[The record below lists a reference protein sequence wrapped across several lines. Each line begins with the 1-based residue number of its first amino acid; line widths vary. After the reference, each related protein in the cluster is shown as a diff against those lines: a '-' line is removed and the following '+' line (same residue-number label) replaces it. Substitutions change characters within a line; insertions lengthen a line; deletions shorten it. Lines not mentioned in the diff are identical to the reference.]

1 MDYKLFSDKLIRS
14 VLTLLVIIIFFSC
27 SQREKDNLSNTY
39 YVEFINF
46 NDSLKQFVANDLFG
60 KVTYYKKNEL
70 KIVSLNYET
79 DEYPD
84 MHYFKNITEAGEN
97 IKPGIK
103 KIKIEQVGNYS
114 KDSINYSLQKY
125 SYSNKQW
132 VKVSDM
138 GVITKSTTFKYTG
151 RFDIKEYIKPIVNS
165 IVTYTY

>member
-1 MDYKLFSDKLIRS
+1 MDYKIFINKLFRS

-27 SQREKDNLSNTY
+27 SQTGKNNLSNTY

-60 KVTYYKKNEL
+60 KVTYHKNNEL

-79 DEYPD
+79 DKYPD
-84 MHYFKNITEAGEN
+84 MHYFKNISDTGNE
-97 IKPGIK
+97 IKSETK
-103 KIKIEQVGNYS
+103 KIRVEQIGNYS
-114 KDSINYSLQKY
+114 EDSINYSLQKY

-138 GVITKSTTFKYTG
+138 GVIKKTTTFKYTG
-151 RFDIKEYIKPIVNS
+151 RFDIKEFINPIVNS

>member
-1 MDYKLFSDKLIRS
+1 MDYKIFNKKFISSI
-14 VLTLLVIIIFFSC
+14 LTLLIIIIFISC
-27 SQREKDNLSNTY
+27 SRQEKNNLLNTY

-46 NDSLKQFVANDLFG
+46 NDSLKLFVANDLFG

-84 MHYFKNITEAGEN
+84 MHYFKNISEVGEN

-103 KIKIEQVGNYS
+103 KIRIEQVGNYS

-138 GVITKSTTFKYTG
+138 GVIKKTTTFKYTG
-151 RFDIKEYIKPIVNS
+151 RFDIKELINPIVNS